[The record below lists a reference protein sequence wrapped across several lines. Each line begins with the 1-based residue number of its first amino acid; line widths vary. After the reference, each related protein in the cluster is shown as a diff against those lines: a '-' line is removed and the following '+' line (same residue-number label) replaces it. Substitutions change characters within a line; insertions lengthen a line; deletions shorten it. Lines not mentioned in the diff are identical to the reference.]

1 MALANSPGVLFTPS
15 ATKVP
20 TPTNYLGSDD
30 FDFLNQY
37 MPELYNKIHD
47 RFGSQDITGM
57 LEAMGKV

>member
-47 RFGSQDITGM
+47 RFGSQD
-57 LEAMGKV
+57 KV